1 VMTVATSSPNGGPE
15 LRGQIPDYG
24 KRMPGLDVVR
34 GIAIVAVL
42 FYHGVATDWMIAGAA
57 LPAWQRAFLDHFRYG
72 GFGVHLFYVL
82 SGFLIAGILLDTR
95 ADSNYY
101 KNFYLR
107 RLLRIVPAYLLM
119 IVVLK
124 VFGAISWAYLA
135 ACLLFICNMPRL
147 LHASK
152 EYGPFWSLSVE
163 EQFYLTWP
171 FIIRKLSVQNV
182 FRLCVGIILFAPLLR
197 YGVQFLPA
205 ALSDIRYKTW
215 DVADFFAAGTLLAIS
230 VRSPRILRS
239 RLCKA
244 VVVLLGAGG
253 VLAVSVASLSP
264 LASGPWIKFARA
276 VELCPYVILFAG
288 VVLLGFLVPGMA
300 STSIG
305 GILSFLGDISYG
317 LYLCHEFLFVS
328 INRWLP
334 IHDNG
339 VFSMFTQIWLRFLLK
354 AAVSIGI
361 AFLSRRYFENIFL
374 KMKPKRSVP
383 EKPVGKAPK
392 QNLMNGIE

>member
-1 VMTVATSSPNGGPE
+1 MMTVATSSPNGGPE

-34 GIAIVAVL
+34 GIAIAAVL
-42 FYHGVATDWMIAGAA
+42 FYHGVATDWMIAGVV

-197 YGVQFLPA
+197 YGVQFCL
-205 ALSDIRYKTW
+205 
-215 DVADFFAAGTLLAIS
+215 
-230 VRSPRILRS
+230 LRS
-239 RLCKA
+239 LTFATRRGMWLISSLQARFWRSAFARLGYYVPGFAKP
-244 VVVLLGAGG
+244 
-253 VLAVSVASLSP
+253 SLSCSVQ
-264 LASGPWIKFARA
+264 A
-276 VELCPYVILFAG
+276 
-288 VVLLGFLVPGMA
+288 
-300 STSIG
+300 
-305 GILSFLGDISYG
+305 
-317 LYLCHEFLFVS
+317 
-328 INRWLP
+328 
-334 IHDNG
+334 
-339 VFSMFTQIWLRFLLK
+339 
-354 AAVSIGI
+354 
-361 AFLSRRYFENIFL
+361 AFL
-374 KMKPKRSVP
+374 P
-383 EKPVGKAPK
+383 
-392 QNLMNGIE
+392 